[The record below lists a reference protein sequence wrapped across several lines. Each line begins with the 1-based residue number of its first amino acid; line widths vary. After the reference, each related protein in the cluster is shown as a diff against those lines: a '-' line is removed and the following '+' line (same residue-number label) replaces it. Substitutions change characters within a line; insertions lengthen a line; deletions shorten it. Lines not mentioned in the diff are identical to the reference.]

1 MKRIMLTLLASIV
14 ASAVLSPLAVAKK
27 QPTNN
32 QAVAAIT
39 QFEND
44 AVKANLAGD
53 SSFVE
58 KNYAEDWTGGFSGGI
73 WTTKESVLA
82 DAKDSAN
89 NKMNSEQISDLK
101 VRIYD
106 NNTAIATYTDTY
118 DGMVRGEHRV
128 KTVLSTDTFVRQ
140 NGMRKLVAGHSSV
153 AKWDGTTVVRR
164 AAKAQVS
171 HPLQNLGHCARNRTK
186 SISPTTDSRS
196 LGLVGIFTAD
206 SVGHWGQAPRAG

>member
-1 MKRIMLTLLASIV
+1 MKRIMFALFASIV
-14 ASAVLSPLAVAKK
+14 VCAVLSPLAAAKK
-27 QPTNN
+27 QSNDE
-32 QAVAAIT
+32 AVAAIT

-58 KNYAEDWTGGFSGGI
+58 KNYADDWTGGFSGGV
-73 WTTKESVLA
+73 WTTKQSILA
-82 DAKDSAN
+82 DAKDTSN
-89 NKMNSEQISDLK
+89 NRMNSEQISDLK

-140 NGMRKLVAGHSSV
+140 NGVWKQVAGHSSV
-153 AKWDGTTVVRR
+153 AR
-164 AAKAQVS
+164 
-171 HPLQNLGHCARNRTK
+171 
-186 SISPTTDSRS
+186 
-196 LGLVGIFTAD
+196 
-206 SVGHWGQAPRAG
+206 